1 MQTIDP
7 NFMTGELK
15 VEKTDVTTAM
25 SGSAISGG
33 AFTQKY
39 EAEKDT
45 VNQSGGRKQGGR
57 NRQGHQHE
65 TSNFFTLNEREVEKG

>member
-15 VEKTDVTTAM
+15 IEKTDVTTAM
-25 SGSAISGG
+25 SGSATSGG
-33 AFTQKY
+33 SYHSKY
-39 EAEKDT
+39 ETEKDT

-57 NRQGHQHE
+57 SGQARQHE
-65 TSNFFTLNEREVEKG
+65 ANNFFTLNEREVEKG